1 MMQTRYGDVAV
12 TLADFVAT
20 VEIQRPPN
28 NLLDIDL
35 LHALATAFEA
45 LDNEAECRALVLA
58 SAGTHFCAGAH
69 FHYLRGEAEHQTWTA
84 EAGNPLYAEVA
95 RLHACRKPVVG
106 AIQGA
111 AIGGGFGLALVPD
124 FRVLC
129 PETRFAANFVK
140 LGFHPGSGLTYLLPR
155 LIGRQR
161 AALLCYTGRQISGEE
176 AFAWGLGEVLTEK
189 PTVRAA
195 AVELAREI
203 AANAPLAV
211 QSVRATRRQGL
222 VAEIK
227 AATAREYRE
236 QHWLRQTNDHKEGLR
251 AVAERRPGRFVG
263 R

>member
-1 MMQTRYGDVAV
+1 MQTRYGDVTV
-12 TLADFVAT
+12 TLVDLVAT
-20 VEIQRPPN
+20 VEIQRPSN
-28 NLLDIDL
+28 NVLDIDL
-35 LHALATAFEA
+35 LRALATAFET
-45 LDNEAECRALVLA
+45 LDSEAQCRAIVLVSVGA
-58 SAGTHFCAGAH
+58 HFCAGAH
-69 FHYLRGEAEHQTWTA
+69 FHYLQGQAEQQTWDA
-84 EAGNPLYAEVA
+84 EAGNPLYAELA

-140 LGFHPGSGLTYLLPR
+140 WGFHPGSGLTYLLPR
-155 LIGRQR
+155 LIGWQR
-161 AALLCYTGRQISGEE
+161 ATLLCYTGRQIRGEE
-176 AFAWGLGEVLTEK
+176 AFAWGLGEVLTEQSN
-189 PTVRAA
+189 VRAA
-195 AVELAREI
+195 AVELAREV

-211 QSVRATRRQGL
+211 QSVRATMREGL

-227 AATAREYRE
+227 AATAHEYRE
-236 QHWLRQTNDHKEGLR
+236 QYWLRQTDDHKEGLR

>member
-1 MMQTRYGDVAV
+1 M
-12 TLADFVAT
+12 AT

-28 NLLDIDL
+28 NVLDIDL
-35 LHALATAFEA
+35 LRALATVFET

-58 SAGTHFCAGAH
+58 SVGTHFCAGAH
-69 FHYLRGEAEHQTWTA
+69 FHYLQGQAEQQTWAAEAE
-84 EAGNPLYAEVA
+84 NPLYTEMA
-95 RLHACRKPVVG
+95 RLHACCKPVVG

-155 LIGRQR
+155 LIGWQR
-161 AALLCYTGRQISGEE
+161 AALLCYTARQIGGEE

-189 PTVRAA
+189 SNVRTA
-195 AVELAREI
+195 AVELARKL

-211 QSVRATRRQGL
+211 QSVRATMREGR

-227 AATAREYRE
+227 AAMAREYRE
-236 QHWLRQTNDHKEGLR
+236 QHWLRQTDDHKEGLR
-251 AVAERRPGRFVG
+251 AVTERRPGRFVG

>member
-1 MMQTRYGDVAV
+1 MRTRYGDVSV

-35 LHALATAFEA
+35 LRALATAFET
-45 LDNEAECRALVLA
+45 LDNEAECRAVVLA
-58 SAGTHFCAGAH
+58 SAGAHFCAGAH
-69 FHYLRGEAEHQTWTA
+69 FHYLHGQAERQTWAA
-84 EAGNPLYAEVA
+84 EAGNPLYAETA

-111 AIGGGFGLALVPD
+111 AVGGGFGLALVPD

-161 AALLCYTGRQISGEE
+161 AALLCYAGRRIGGEE
-176 AFAWGLGEVLTEK
+176 AFAWGLGEVLTK
-189 PTVRAA
+189 QANVRAA
-195 AVELAREI
+195 ALELAREI

-211 QSVRATRRQGL
+211 QSVRATVREGL
-222 VAEIK
+222 VARVK
-227 AATAREYRE
+227 AATAHEYRE
-236 QHWLRQTNDHKEGLR
+236 QHWLRRTQDHKEGLR
-251 AVAERRPGRFVG
+251 AVTERRPGRFVG

>member
-1 MMQTRYGDVAV
+1 MQTRHGDVAV

-35 LHALATAFEA
+35 LRALATAFET
-45 LDNEAECRALVLA
+45 LDNEAECRAIVLA
-58 SAGTHFCAGAH
+58 SVGAHFCAGAH
-69 FHYLRGEAEHQTWTA
+69 FQYLQGQAEQQAWSA
-84 EAGNPLYAEVA
+84 EGGNPLYVEVA

-129 PETRFAANFVK
+129 PETRFAANFVR

-155 LIGRQR
+155 LIGWQR
-161 AALLCYTGRQISGEE
+161 ATLLCYTGRQIDGEK
-176 AFAWGLGEVLTEK
+176 AFAWGLGEILTEK
-189 PTVRAA
+189 PNVRAA

-211 QSVRATRRQGL
+211 QSVRATMREGL

-227 AATAREYRE
+227 DATAREYRE
-236 QHWLRQTNDHKEGLR
+236 QHWLRRTDDHKEGLR
-251 AVAERRPGRFVG
+251 AVAERRPGRFIG